1 MRPVDRTAA
10 VSLSGMF
17 PPLPTP
23 FKADGALD
31 LDAFRAL
38 LRTLNDEPLAGYLAG
53 GSNGEFSSLS
63 WDERLEVVA
72 TAREMT
78 PKNRVLIAGSGA
90 ESTRDTI
97 ALTREMARRGA
108 DTALVVTPS
117 YFKGKMTPAAL
128 ENHFRRVA
136 DASPIPVTLYN
147 VPSNTGVDMP
157 AAPVIKLA
165 QHPNIIGLKDSSGDL
180 QKMALIIRETAP
192 SFQVM
197 AGSTG
202 YLLPALSIG
211 AIGCIGALANIA
223 ARPLDRLITCVRS
236 GALDEARAIQL
247 RLVEANL
254 AVTARY
260 GVAGL
265 KAALELCGRPVGPV
279 REPLLPLD
287 PDEKAAVRAIL
298 TKAELLPPA

>member
-1 MRPVDRTAA
+1 
-10 VSLSGMF
+10 MF

-23 FKADGALD
+23 FRADGALD
-31 LDAFRAL
+31 LDTLRAL
-38 LRTLNDEPLAGYLAG
+38 LRTLNEEPLAGYLVG
-53 GSNGEFSSLS
+53 GSNGEFTSLS
-63 WDERLEVVA
+63 WEERLEVIA
-72 TAREMT
+72 AAREVI
-78 PKNRVLIAGSGA
+78 PKGRLLIAGSGA

-117 YFKGKMTPAAL
+117 YFKSKMTPAAL
-128 ENHFRRVA
+128 EAHFRRVA
-136 DASPIPVTLYN
+136 DASPIPVILYN
-147 VPSNTGVDMP
+147 VPSNTGVDLP

-180 QKMALIIRETAP
+180 QKMALVIRETGP
-192 SFQVM
+192 SFQVL

-202 YLLPALSIG
+202 YLLAAMVIG
-211 AIGCIGALANIA
+211 AVGGIGALANIA
-223 ARPLDRLITCVRS
+223 AAPLDRLMSCARS
-236 GALDEARAIQL
+236 GAIEEARAIQL

-265 KAALELCGRPVGPV
+265 KAALELCGRPVGVV
-279 REPLLPLD
+279 REPLLPLETE
-287 PDEKAAVRAIL
+287 EKAALRAIL
-298 TKAELLPPA
+298 MKAELIPAA